1 MYLLIEYVIKYII
14 NIFLQVIKLY
24 IDICFETY
32 AVYNNIILNINKK
45 RNVITLMNFV
55 KTQI

>member
-32 AVYNNIILNINKK
+32 AVSNINKK